1 MLISFL
7 EEISMEEKATV
18 DKYKNKI
25 ITIPNLMS
33 MLRIFMIPLIAWLY
47 LGPKNY
53 LWAAILIVISGITD
67 VLDGMIARK
76 FNMKSEVGKV
86 LDPFADKAT
95 QLAMIL
101 LLITRFP
108 LLIMPFIVS
117 VIKETFMAVTGY
129 MVIKKRGIVMGADWH
144 GKAATVVVIATIF
157 LHFLWFNI
165 TPIVSNITAILC
177 TIMITLSLILYAI
190 RNFGYLMGKEG
201 KKQY

>member
-1 MLISFL
+1 
-7 EEISMEEKATV
+7 MEEKATV

-33 MLRIFMIPLIAWLY
+33 MLRICMIPLITWLY

-53 LWAAILIVISGITD
+53 IWAAILIVISGVTD

-101 LLITRFP
+101 LLISRFP
-108 LLIMPFIVS
+108 LLIMPFIIS
-117 VIKETFMAVTGY
+117 VIKEIFMAVTGY
-129 MVIKKRGIVMGADWH
+129 MVIKKRNIVMGADWH
-144 GKAATVVVIATIF
+144 GKAATVVVSSTIF

>member
-1 MLISFL
+1 
-7 EEISMEEKATV
+7 MEEKNAA
-18 DKYKNKI
+18 DRYKNKI
-25 ITIPNLMS
+25 LTIPNIMS
-33 MLRIFMIPLIAWLY
+33 MVRLCMIPLIVWLY
-47 LGPKNY
+47 LGVQNY
-53 LWAAILIVISGITD
+53 LWAAVFVVLSGVTD

-76 FNMKSEVGKV
+76 FNMISDVGKV

-95 QLAMIL
+95 QLTLIL

-108 LLIMPFIVS
+108 IMILPFAIS
-117 VIKETFMAVTGY
+117 VIKEIFMAVSGY
-129 MVIKKRGIVMGADWH
+129 MVIKKCDIVLGADWH
-144 GKAATVVVIATIF
+144 GKAATVVVSATIF